1 MDRKL
6 NISVSIEGI
15 QLPLTVSNAEEEKIY
30 RDAASNI
37 QGRIH
42 KLRAMYPT
50 LKNDKYYYVMAMLN
64 TAVESVR
71 STNRNDTQPF
81 FDMMHDLESEIDK
94 LTTNPLT
101 NK

>member
-15 QLPLTVSNAEEEKIY
+15 QLPLTVSSAEEEQIY
-30 RDAASNI
+30 RNAASSI

-42 KLRAMYPT
+42 SLRAMYPN

-64 TAVESVR
+64 TAVESIR
-71 STNRNDTQPF
+71 STNRLDNQPLL
-81 FDMMHDLESEIDK
+81 DMIEGLEEEIDK
-94 LTTNPLT
+94 VV
-101 NK
+101 KK